1 MPNSEESILDAP
13 SFEEIDDPSYL
24 LNDFNYDFSN
34 LPRELSSAY
43 KIADMDLIPL
53 PRKKELLA
61 ELNMLLVSRKL
72 SNNQIISEI
81 SRLVDIIRQEEAMN
95 N

>member
-1 MPNSEESILDAP
+1 MPNSEESLLDAP

-34 LPRELSSAY
+34 LPKELSSAY
-43 KIADMDLIPL
+43 KIAEMDSIPL
-53 PRKKELLA
+53 PRKKELLS

-81 SRLVDIIRQEEAMN
+81 ARLVEIIRHEEAKN